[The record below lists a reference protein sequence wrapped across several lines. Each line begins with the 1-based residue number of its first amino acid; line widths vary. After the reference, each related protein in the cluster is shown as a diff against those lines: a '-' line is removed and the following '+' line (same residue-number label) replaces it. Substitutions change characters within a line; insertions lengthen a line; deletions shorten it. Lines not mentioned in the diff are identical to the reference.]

1 MITRKNMNINKKTR
15 CKYKK
20 LKGGAFNENYVN
32 NENNG
37 NSGEGEAEAEFFG
50 TPHGSY
56 VPQMTPQMPYFM
68 PNQMPPQMPYFM
80 PHQMPYFMPQQM
92 TPQMP
97 YFIPH
102 QMRHQGPYF
111 MPPQMTHQGPYFMP
125 PQMTHQGPYFMPH
138 QMPPQG
144 PYFMPPQMS
153 PQGPYFMPP
162 QMASYQQSFSDETVQ
177 SSTNNNRPLSTGFNS
192 TSTNNRP
199 LSTSTN
205 NRPLSTSTNNNRP
218 LSTSTNNNRPVSTST
233 NHTRRSIPPSPPTF
247 FRQETISN
255 RFLDNIKTSEENIAY
270 LEKIFMDR
278 FKEIKRILNRLGYNY
293 IKFRHIKPKPTGI
306 YISWSGFTNKE
317 NYEKHKTLTKNNVGF
332 DSDIITV
339 SIHETQSAVG
349 LSNYQSQRIGKMH
362 IHFWKRAPKAE
373 QKYVRLLL
381 INTGEILFDKHKNL
395 TTEETEILQ
404 IIIESLSQYIKTHM
418 FVPVQVLPTSNMFPE
433 LKSGSKNTTVKVKPK
448 KVKPVPVRP
457 VKPESVSIMPL
468 NMAPP

>member
-1 MITRKNMNINKKTR
+1 MNINKKTR

-32 NENNG
+32 NNENNG
-37 NSGEGEAEAEFFG
+37 NSGEGEFFG

-56 VPQMTPQMPYFM
+56 VPQPQVPYFMSPQMPQQMPYFM
-68 PNQMPPQMPYFM
+68 SPQGPYFM
-80 PHQMPYFMPQQM
+80 PPQGPPQGPYFMP
-92 TPQMP
+92 
-97 YFIPH
+97 PH
-102 QMRHQGPYF
+102 MSPQGPYF
-111 MPPQMTHQGPYFMP
+111 MPPQMPPQGPYFMP
-125 PQMTHQGPYFMPH
+125 PQMPPQGPYFMPPQMSH
-138 QMPPQG
+138 QRPYFMPPQG

-162 QMASYQQSFSDETVQ
+162 QMAPYQQSFSDETVQ
-177 SSTNNNRPLSTGFNS
+177 SSTNNNRPA
-192 TSTNNRP
+192 
-199 LSTSTN
+199 
-205 NRPLSTSTNNNRP
+205 STSTNNNRP
-218 LSTSTNNNRPVSTST
+218 ASTSTNNNRPASTST
-233 NHTRRSIPPSPPTF
+233 NNTRRSIPPSPPIF

-306 YISWSGFTNKE
+306 YISWAGFTNKE

-349 LSNYQSQRIGKMH
+349 LSNYQAQQIGKMH
-362 IHFWKRAPKAE
+362 IHFWKGRPKAE

-381 INTGEILFDKHKNL
+381 INTGEILFDKHKDL
-395 TTEETEILQ
+395 TAEETELLQ
-404 IIIESLSQYIKTHM
+404 IIIDTLSQYIKTRM

-433 LKSGSKNTTVKVKPK
+433 LKSSSKNTTVKVKPK

-457 VKPESVSIMPL
+457 VKDVSIMPL